1 MEQGGSGIPIACML
15 QEHVAAE
22 AVLTVSGLPFSSC
35 RGCGLPM
42 IQWNRE
48 WFVIPRGKRLV
59 WNAAGAAQP
68 EGEDE
73 GPSLPAVSSIEVRC
87 GKLPVQPEARNV

>member
-1 MEQGGSGIPIACML
+1 
-15 QEHVAAE
+15 
-22 AVLTVSGLPFSSC
+22 
-35 RGCGLPM
+35 M